1 VRKKF
6 KSYRIGDF
14 HIDLAEMRTE
24 QSCLHRFVGID
35 RTSKSVVVEL
45 LEEVMTAVST
55 AVSRLSPGASPHMD
69 ISAESGQLNLK
80 DSGST

>member
-55 AVSRLSPGASPHMD
+55 AVSRLSPGGPHPIWIYLQNPDSP
-69 ISAESGQLNLK
+69 
-80 DSGST
+80 T